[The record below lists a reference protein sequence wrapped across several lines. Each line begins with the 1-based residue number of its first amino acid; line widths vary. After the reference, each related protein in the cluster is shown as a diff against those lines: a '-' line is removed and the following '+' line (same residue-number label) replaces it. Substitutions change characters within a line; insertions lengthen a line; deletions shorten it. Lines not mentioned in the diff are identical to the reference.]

1 MKATTATA
9 THTIEDTCID
19 IRAICRDSLGID
31 IQERKLTYPVVGA
44 SRDGDCYEIIVDG
57 RLPEAQKR
65 VVIASIIAVCWEAD
79 ERVDCIMTECR
90 EKSLAKKAR
99 RLLMPK
105 KSFRAEYDRLA
116 DLGSLRFSALA
127 VIFNVPLDEVMCRAH
142 DLHLA

>member
-9 THTIEDTCID
+9 AHTIEDTCID

-65 VVIASIIAVCWEAD
+65 VVIASILAACWEAD

-90 EKSLAKKAR
+90 EKSLATV
-99 RLLMPK
+99 
-105 KSFRAEYDRLA
+105 SYT
-116 DLGSLRFSALA
+116 
-127 VIFNVPLDEVMCRAH
+127 
-142 DLHLA
+142 HLTLPTT